1 MKKQAPQ
8 KPKKTSKNTKL
19 VSAQEYQQQ
28 IGELTA
34 HLQSLQAEFENYK
47 KRQQSESS
55 ALMENAKIAVLT
67 ELLPALDNFDRAATH
82 LPAELEENAW
92 ARGMQYVGQQM
103 LDILDQ
109 IGVKRFEPL
118 GQIFSHSQHDAL
130 EYVRSSE
137 PEGTITEVIIPGYQ
151 IGERVVRPAQVRVSS
166 GDKIEAVE
174 DEINKIKE

>member
-1 MKKQAPQ
+1 MKKTQSQ
-8 KPKKTSKNTKL
+8 QIKKTSKTKKPN
-19 VSAQEYQQQ
+19 SALDYQQQ
-28 IGELTA
+28 IGELTG

-55 ALMENAKIAVLT
+55 ALMENAKVAVLT

-82 LPAELEENAW
+82 LPAELENNSW
-92 ARGMQYVGQQM
+92 AKGMQYVGQQM

-109 IGVKRFEPL
+109 IGVKRFDPI

-130 EYVRSSE
+130 EYVKSSQ

-151 IGERVVRPAQVRVSS
+151 IGDKIVRPAQVRVSS
-166 GDKIEAVE
+166 GDRIESI
-174 DEINKIKE
+174 DNEINKVKE